1 MNRNPFNLHRHNFPA
16 QLPGTLLGTP
26 FFVTATRPTMS
37 EPAQDTAKESALI
50 APLSSIRVPES
61 IAEVNRF
68 AFALRDRNKKEED
81 RDVEILENDTPV
93 RGELSEVIREIT
105 IAKKYRE
112 LDRERKYLDI
122 VYCCT
127 LTIIFALLL
136 TLHIWVSYLL

>member
-1 MNRNPFNLHRHNFPA
+1 
-16 QLPGTLLGTP
+16 
-26 FFVTATRPTMS
+26 MS
-37 EPAQDTAKESALI
+37 EPAQDTAKESALL
-50 APLSSIRVPES
+50 APLSSIRVPKS

-68 AFALRDRNKKEED
+68 AFALRDKNKKEED

-93 RGELSEVIREIT
+93 RGELPEVTREIT

-112 LDRERKYLDI
+112 LDREREYLDV

>member
-1 MNRNPFNLHRHNFPA
+1 
-16 QLPGTLLGTP
+16 
-26 FFVTATRPTMS
+26 MS

-93 RGELSEVIREIT
+93 LGELPEVTRAIT

-127 LTIIFALLL
+127 LIIIFALLL